1 MYNYLSVPYIGNIHV
16 SMDENALKTVLEQIG
31 QVESIKLHRDHMGN
45 SKGFAFVKFVRHE
58 SATLAMTS
66 LNGMEL
72 AG

>member
-1 MYNYLSVPYIGNIHV
+1 
-16 SMDENALKTVLEQIG
+16 
-31 QVESIKLHRDHMGN
+31 MGN